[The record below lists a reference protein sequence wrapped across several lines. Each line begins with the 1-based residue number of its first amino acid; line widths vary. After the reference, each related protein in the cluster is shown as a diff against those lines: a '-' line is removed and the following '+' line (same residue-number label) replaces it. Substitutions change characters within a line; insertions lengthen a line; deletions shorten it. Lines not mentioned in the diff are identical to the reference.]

1 MRRPHRLGIG
11 ADWLIAPKRLTIDAQ
26 TEGRR
31 PNFRAGA
38 GFQPGERQINS
49 RKATGSLQRS
59 KILQSASAHP
69 FGRKP
74 RKRGGPNNSMKKL
87 CLVLAFLACL
97 PTIAAG
103 QVVEEIIARVNNQI
117 ITRSEYERSKD
128 QLKDEVKQQDPKDP
142 DKAYADREKDVLR
155 DLMDQQLLLEKG
167 KDLSINGDTDLIKQ
181 LDQMR
186 KDMKLESLEDLEK
199 EATKQGISWEDFKQ
213 TQRNQ
218 IVTRK
223 VIGEEVGGRLAIS
236 KDEEQKFY
244 DEHKSEMEQPE
255 FIRLSEILVA
265 PKTVAPAPTPA
276 APPRTDP
283 KGATPAAAKGQPAV
297 DEAARQA
304 ADAAALS
311 AAEAKANDLL
321 KQIHDGA
328 NFEDVAKKFSDGPS
342 AADGGAL
349 GMFKRGQLAKEL
361 EDKTFAM
368 KAGDVTDV
376 IRTKQG
382 YVILKVIDHQMAG
395 VPPMKDVLPK
405 IQDALYYQKLQP
417 ALRAYLTKL
426 REDAYIDV
434 KTGYIDTGASP
445 NQTKPVET
453 AAAKESDHKKLG
465 KKKHKKLGIL

>member
-1 MRRPHRLGIG
+1 M
-11 ADWLIAPKRLTIDAQ
+11 
-26 TEGRR
+26 
-31 PNFRAGA
+31 
-38 GFQPGERQINS
+38 
-49 RKATGSLQRS
+49 
-59 KILQSASAHP
+59 QSASAHP
-69 FGRKP
+69 FVRKP

-87 CLVLAFLACL
+87 CLVLAVLACL
-97 PTIAAG
+97 PAIAAG

-167 KDLSINGDTDLIKQ
+167 RDLSINGDTDLIKQ

-218 IVTRK
+218 IITRK

-265 PKTVAPAPTPA
+265 PKTVAPA
-276 APPRTDP
+276 
-283 KGATPAAAKGQPAV
+283 ATPAAAPAVTDPNAATPGASNGQPAV

-304 ADAAALS
+304 RDAAALS

-453 AAAKESDHKKLG
+453 AAAKESDAKKLG